1 MKILSLVIPGLL
13 GPLPELKESNI
24 ELPDCLVL
32 RKWLSRGNKTQTS
45 SHNYY
50 DQLAELFSVDKKY
63 SITHASAL
71 TDQCDC
77 NKGFWLRADP
87 VHFKADLDH
96 AILIDHQELDV
107 SQSEADVL
115 VDAFNAHFKADGI
128 KLVSTHPYRWYLYS
142 EQELD
147 IETTRLE
154 DAVGRNVNHFLP
166 KGKYAL
172 KWRSF
177 LNEAQMLF
185 HMHEINTQREQQGK
199 LTINSL
205 WLWGEGLSSQLPT
218 TAPYDWVMTSE
229 PVAQGLAISSDCKI
243 VPVDISLD
251 HLLEHNDH
259 GLIILDDIMG
269 PASYGDVQAWSDSLE
284 FICQQW
290 IEPLNNYLKKGL
302 VAEINLYSA
311 NGQMF
316 KITKNDLR
324 KFWKK
329 SQALKG
335 FITTHA

>member
-1 MKILSLVIPGLL
+1 MNTLSLVIPGLL

-24 ELPDCLVL
+24 ELPGCHVL
-32 RKWLSRGNKTQTS
+32 RKWLSRSTIRQTS
-45 SHNYY
+45 SSDYY
-50 DQLAELFSVDKKY
+50 GLLAELFSIDNTY
-63 SITHASAL
+63 SIAHASSL

-77 NKGFWLRADP
+77 SEGFWLRADP

-96 AILIDHQELDV
+96 AVLIDHQQLDV
-107 SQSEADVL
+107 SQSEADLL
-115 VDAFNAHFKADGI
+115 VDAFNVHFKDDGI
-128 KLVSTHPYRWYLYS
+128 KLVSAHPYRWYLFS
-142 EQELD
+142 EQELE

-166 KGKYAL
+166 RGEYAL

-185 HMHEINTQREQQGK
+185 HMHDVNMQREQDRK

-205 WLWGEGLSSQLPT
+205 WLWGEGLSNQLPT
-218 TAPYDWVMTSE
+218 TVPYDWVMANES
-229 PVAQGLAISSDCKI
+229 VAQGLAISSNCK
-243 VPVDISLD
+243 VESVDVSLG
-251 HLLEHNDH
+251 HLLENHQH
-259 GLIILDDIMG
+259 GLIVLDDVMG
-269 PASYGDVQAWSDSLE
+269 PVSYGDVQAWSDSLE

-302 VAEINLYSA
+302 ITEINLYST

-316 KITKNDLR
+316 TITKNSLR

-329 SQALKG
+329 SHPLKG
-335 FITTHA
+335 FIATHA